1 VSERF
6 GLYRPYVR
14 YQYINASSHEPVFPQ
29 VGLRTG
35 PSVGLRYDPT
45 SSVALKFE
53 YDYTELKRQAP
64 IDGKGCVQL
73 SMCAPSTLALQLD
86 FKF

>member
-1 VSERF
+1 
-6 GLYRPYVR
+6 
-14 YQYINASSHEPVFPQ
+14 
-29 VGLRTG
+29 
-35 PSVGLRYDPT
+35 
-45 SSVALKFE
+45 LKFE